1 MTDETLQQSSRRPFD
16 LPWNYDRTELR
27 ADGVVHAIGLGLA
40 LVAVVFLLD
49 LTFESTQGLKTASV
63 LIYVAGLLAMLGLSA
78 AYNMW
83 PVSPRKW
90 LLRRF
95 DHSAIYLL
103 IAATYTAFIAQM
115 KVDMTTVGLL
125 LGIWSVA
132 IAGMALK
139 LAFPGR
145 LDRVSIGLYLLLG
158 WSGTMAYDGFA
169 TLPMLALVLIG
180 AGGLLYSVGVVFH
193 LWERLRFQNA
203 IWHGFVVIGAF
214 CHYAAILDCVA
225 LAPA

>member
-1 MTDETLQQSSRRPFD
+1 
-16 LPWNYDRTELR
+16 
-27 ADGVVHAIGLGLA
+27 
-40 LVAVVFLLD
+40 
-49 LTFESTQGLKTASV
+49 
-63 LIYVAGLLAMLGLSA
+63 MLGLSA

-103 IAATYTAFIAQM
+103 IAATYTAFIAQIN
-115 KVDMTTVGLL
+115 VEMTTVGLL
-125 LGIWSVA
+125 LGVWSVA
-132 IAGMALK
+132 IVGIVVK

-145 LDRVSIGLYLLLG
+145 LDRVSIGFYLLLG
-158 WSGTMAYDGFA
+158 WSGMMAYDGFA
-169 TLPMLALVLIG
+169 TLPRLALVLIA
-180 AGGLLYSVGVVFH
+180 AGGMLYSMGVVFH
-193 LWERLRFQNA
+193 LWEGLRFRKA

-225 LAPA
+225 LAPT